1 MEADRLIAW
10 DAELRAAHTR
20 LRAALAATRE
30 ALDSGEDAPDA
41 PDAASDLALFCI
53 GFCTALDGHHRS
65 EDHALFPALRA
76 EHPELG
82 DKIDKLMQD
91 HSMLSHLLGALRGAV
106 ESGADAETIE
116 GHLDGVNAIMES
128 HFRFEEREILEPLRT
143 LALDASVHEVLGP
156 L

>member
-30 ALDSGEDAPDA
+30 ALDSGEDA

-76 EHPELG
+76 EHPELS

-106 ESGADAETIE
+106 ESDADAETIE